1 MKLKQ
6 WLHFFKS
13 DKQDAEVD
21 AILNDKAS
29 PLPTDDKARASW
41 GLRMLWLLLGIA
53 LIWAIVAPLSQGVS
67 AHGFIKVEGNRKTL
81 QHLKG
86 GIIEEILV
94 KEGDRVGKNQPLLVL
109 NQTQLK
115 AQQGMVESQ
124 LVVWMAIE
132 TRLMAERDDR
142 DVLIFPEFMQKRM
155 DQPQVSQAV
164 EVHTQLFRTRRNAI
178 KGEQSIGKEAIAGME
193 EQIHGL
199 SAQEQSK
206 AKQLIS
212 YKEELATLRPLYEEG
227 FIPRNRLFELERAVA
242 YLSGQRSDDL
252 ASIGRA
258 RSQIAETR
266 LKMLQSI
273 SDYKKEVETQLSEA
287 QSKVADLKER
297 LVATQDDLD
306 RVVVRAPA
314 AGVVVDLAVHTLGGV
329 VAPGQKLMDLVP
341 EGGGIVVEVQIPT
354 HLIDNVHAGMD
365 ADVHFTALDQII
377 VPTIP
382 GKLVYVSADRIT
394 DPRTDISYFVGRV
407 MISEPGMKLLGNN
420 NLQPGMPADVV
431 LKMSQHSL
439 VGYML
444 KPLLNRLRFAFSER

>member
-1 MKLKQ
+1 
-6 WLHFFKS
+6 
-13 DKQDAEVD
+13 
-21 AILNDKAS
+21 
-29 PLPTDDKARASW
+29 
-41 GLRMLWLLLGIA
+41 LLLGIA

-109 NQTQLK
+109 NQTQIK

-132 TRLMAERDDR
+132 TRLMAERDDK

>member
-21 AILNDKAS
+21 AILNDEAS
-29 PLPTDDKARASW
+29 PLPTDDKARARW

-109 NQTQLK
+109 NQTQIK

-132 TRLMAERDDR
+132 TRLMAERDDK

>member
-132 TRLMAERDDR
+132 ARLMAERDDR